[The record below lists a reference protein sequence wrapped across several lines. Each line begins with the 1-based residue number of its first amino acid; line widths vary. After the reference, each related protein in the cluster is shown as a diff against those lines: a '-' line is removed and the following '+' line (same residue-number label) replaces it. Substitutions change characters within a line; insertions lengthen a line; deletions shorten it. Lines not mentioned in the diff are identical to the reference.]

1 MLSINVTVIQ
11 LQLSIGT
18 GRQEVRDKIE
28 FLKSEGIEKKGSR
41 QLRYSLQ
48 HTSSLANESSVTQG
62 LEGVWG

>member
-28 FLKSEGIEKKGSR
+28 FLKSEGIKKGSR